1 MRKEISVAIL
11 YSFDEKENNILFNE
25 NMEETTAR
33 EEHINKRNEIKEEVK
48 NLVWKNSDFY
58 SEKNGRKIFDYLFDC
73 AIDKA
78 GEVYS
83 WTEIYDWFCQFEEMV
98 FESIKIFEIEVSRI
112 ENIHF
117 DFNSPINL
125 ENVDLDSYIDRI
137 NNGENFDV
145 VFDNFLTMIYN
156 VSRFSKLS
164 CGEKFHKIVIKNI
177 DDIVYR
183 FNDYHDIY
191 NFAIWYSY
199 FENIIATSIEYAL
212 N

>member
-1 MRKEISVAIL
+1 MRKKISVAIL

-83 WTEIYDWFCQFEEMV
+83 WTDIYDWFCQFEEMV
-98 FESIKIFEIEVSRI
+98 FESIKIFEIEASKI

-117 DFNSPINL
+117 DFNSTINL

-145 VFDNFLTMIYN
+145 VFDNFLIMIYN

-199 FENIIATSIEYAL
+199 FENIIATSIGYAL

>member
-1 MRKEISVAIL
+1 MFL
-11 YSFDEKENNILFNE
+11 
-25 NMEETTAR
+25 
-33 EEHINKRNEIKEEVK
+33 
-48 NLVWKNSDFY
+48 NLS
-58 SEKNGRKIFDYLFDC
+58 FDYLFDF

-83 WTEIYDWFCQFEEMV
+83 WTDIYDWFCQFEEIV

-117 DFNSPINL
+117 DFNSTINL

-137 NNGENFDV
+137 NNGENFDI

-199 FENIIATSIEYAL
+199 FENIIATSIGYAL

>member
-1 MRKEISVAIL
+1 MRKKISVAIL

-58 SEKNGRKIFDYLFDC
+58 SEKNGRKIFDYLFDF

-83 WTEIYDWFCQFEEMV
+83 WTDIYDWFCQFEEIV

-117 DFNSPINL
+117 DFNSTINL

-137 NNGENFDV
+137 NNGENFDI

-199 FENIIATSIEYAL
+199 FENIIATSIGYAL